1 MAKSN
6 YLYKIYHS
14 KLELEAKNHK
24 NCCKFHFILLLLCQI
39 INIVMMKKSKFN
51 ILVVG
56 CLCVMFQ

>member
-24 NCCKFHFILLLLCQI
+24 NCCKFHFITFVP
-39 INIVMMKKSKFN
+39 NYKYSDDGKSKFN
-51 ILVVG
+51 ILVIG

>member
-24 NCCKFHFILLLLCQI
+24 NCCKFHFISNFRNTI
-39 INIVMMKKSKFN
+39 I
-51 ILVVG
+51 
-56 CLCVMFQ
+56 

>member
-24 NCCKFHFILLLLCQI
+24 NYPLAELI
-39 INIVMMKKSKFN
+39 
-51 ILVVG
+51 
-56 CLCVMFQ
+56 